1 VLLGAYDAW
10 GLEFLQRLRGMFAF
24 ALWDARQQRLLMA
37 RDRLGIKPLY
47 YYEGDRF
54 VLFASEVRALL
65 ATDLVPRRLDAKA
78 LWHYL
83 GYQSIPAPRTL
94 VRDVRLLEPASWLAI
109 DGSGRKTTRTY
120 WDMLAP
126 ARTPHDQSTDDVR
139 RRTGELLRD
148 AVSSHL
154 VSDVPVGAFL
164 SGGIDSSAVVA
175 LMREAACRPR
185 TFSIGFEES
194 AFDESSH
201 AALVARVCDADHT
214 AIRLRGDELLDRLPG
229 ALQAMDQPTG
239 DGVNSYIVSG
249 AVRERGITVAL
260 SGLGG
265 DELFCGYPSFAR
277 LARVADV
284 ARVWGRSPDAV
295 RALAAGAVRVVGG
308 PSVAV
313 SKAAA
318 VLESDGSIASM
329 FPLMRQMWS
338 VDQRR
343 ALMSEAIVSEAS
355 DVADPYDQLLAAA
368 FAAAPAAAVLAQI
381 SFAEARTYMHDVL
394 LRDTDQMSMAHSLE
408 VRVPLLDHE
417 LVEHVMS
424 LPDIH
429 KQPNG
434 TPKRLLVESLG
445 ELLPNQVV
453 RRPKQGFTL
462 PFDPWMRGPL
472 RALCEERLGDRGLA
486 GRGLFNPTQVR
497 RHWRSFLNG
506 GKDVSWSRLWTLV
519 VLDAWLDRNELS
531 N

>member
-1 VLLGAYDAW
+1 
-10 GLEFLQRLRGMFAF
+10 
-24 ALWDARQQRLLMA
+24 
-37 RDRLGIKPLY
+37 
-47 YYEGDRF
+47 
-54 VLFASEVRALL
+54 
-65 ATDLVPRRLDAKA
+65 
-78 LWHYL
+78 
-83 GYQSIPAPRTL
+83 
-94 VRDVRLLEPASWLAI
+94 
-109 DGSGRKTTRTY
+109 
-120 WDMLAP
+120 
-126 ARTPHDQSTDDVR
+126 
-139 RRTGELLRD
+139 
-148 AVSSHL
+148 
-154 VSDVPVGAFL
+154 
-164 SGGIDSSAVVA
+164 
-175 LMREAACRPR
+175 
-185 TFSIGFEES
+185 
-194 AFDESSH
+194 
-201 AALVARVCDADHT
+201 
-214 AIRLRGDELLDRLPG
+214 
-229 ALQAMDQPTG
+229 
-239 DGVNSYIVSG
+239 
-249 AVRERGITVAL
+249 
-260 SGLGG
+260 
-265 DELFCGYPSFAR
+265 
-277 LARVADV
+277 
-284 ARVWGRSPDAV
+284 
-295 RALAAGAVRVVGG
+295 
-308 PSVAV
+308 
-313 SKAAA
+313 
-318 VLESDGSIASM
+318 
-329 FPLMRQMWS
+329 MWS

-368 FAAAPAAAVLAQI
+368 FAAAPAAAVFAQI

-497 RHWRSFLNG
+497 RLWRSFLNG
-506 GKDVSWSRLWTLV
+506 GTDVSWSRLWTLV